1 MKPSFAMKPGT
12 MKSSPSMKQS
22 PARFILAAAFAVL
35 TLTPAVHAAKPP
47 VQWQIKNPPAKP
59 LKQGAKV
66 SLALTGQID
75 SGWHLYALEEPTGGP
90 VATVIGL
97 TEGDPADLL
106 RVEEAK
112 PKILLDPLFNLQTGF
127 FETTADF
134 TLHLTLAKDAPLGAS
149 ALHVLIR
156 YQSCNDHV
164 CLPPHT
170 DTVEVPITITK

>member
-1 MKPSFAMKPGT
+1 MKPSSAMKPSSTMKPSFT
-12 MKSSPSMKQS
+12 MKTGPT
-22 PARFILAAAFAVL
+22 RLILTAAYAVL
-35 TLTPAVHAAKPP
+35 SLTPAHAAKPP
-47 VQWQIKNPPAKP
+47 VQWQIKNPPTKP

-66 SLALTGQID
+66 NLALTGQID

-106 RVEEAK
+106 RVEETK

-134 TLHLTLAKDAPLGAS
+134 TLHLTLAKDAPLGPS

-156 YQSCNDHV
+156 YQSCNDRV

-170 DTVEVPITITK
+170 DTVEVPITITQ

>member
-1 MKPSFAMKPGT
+1 MKPGSVMKPGT
-12 MKSSPSMKQS
+12 MKSSPIMKPS
-22 PARFILAAAFAVL
+22 PARLLFAAAFAAL
-35 TLTPAVHAAKPP
+35 SLTPAAHAAKPP
-47 VQWQIKNPPAKP
+47 VQWQIKNPPTKP
-59 LKQGAKV
+59 LKQGSKIN
-66 SLALTGQID
+66 LALTGQID
-75 SGWHLYALEEPTGGP
+75 SGWHLYALEEPSGGP

-156 YQSCNDHV
+156 YQSCNDRV

-170 DTVEVPITITK
+170 DTVEVPIVIAK